1 MLSLTT
7 PIAGSL
13 CLFNSRSRNHAKIT
27 GVTIKMWIKLLAMP
41 PMTGVAS
48 GFITSAPVRVL
59 HMMGS
64 KLATMVATVMT
75 LGRSRKR
82 APLQSGYVTNY
93 GESGT
98 QLRNIAASRMPG

>member
-1 MLSLTT
+1 
-7 PIAGSL
+7 
-13 CLFNSRSRNHAKIT
+13 
-27 GVTIKMWIKLLAMP
+27 
-41 PMTGVAS
+41 VAS

-64 KLATMVATVMT
+64 KLATMAATVMT

-98 QLRNIAASRMPG
+98 QLRNIAFNPVAVVALWATPVARDTPSPGVSHSETATAP